1 MRLDKFLSHAGF
13 GSRKEVK
20 QLIRQK
26 RVRVNDTLAKNPS
39 QKINPETD
47 TVYVDDEPISYKE
60 HYYYVLNKPSGY
72 ISATEDQYR
81 PTVLD
86 FFVGLPAF
94 EKLFPVGRLDVDTE
108 GLLIITT
115 DGQLA
120 HRLTHP
126 KWNVEKEYYAIVEGD
141 VSNIDF
147 SKNEKEGLFFKK
159 ENYKT
164 KPFKVKILSSSPE
177 KSEIQI
183 TLTEGK
189 YHIVKNI
196 MEQLGH
202 PVQYLRRT
210 RVANL
215 KLDENLKTGEF
226 RELTEEE
233 INDLKKTVNLLND

>member
-1 MRLDKFLSHAGF
+1 M
-13 GSRKEVK
+13 
-20 QLIRQK
+20 
-26 RVRVNDTLAKNPS
+26 
-39 QKINPETD
+39 
-47 TVYVDDEPISYKE
+47 
-60 HYYYVLNKPSGY
+60 
-72 ISATEDQYR
+72 
-81 PTVLD
+81 
-86 FFVGLPAF
+86 
-94 EKLFPVGRLDVDTE
+94 
-108 GLLIITT
+108 
-115 DGQLA
+115 
-120 HRLTHP
+120 
-126 KWNVEKEYYAIVEGD
+126 EGD

-147 SKNEKEGLFFKK
+147 SKYEKEGLFLQK